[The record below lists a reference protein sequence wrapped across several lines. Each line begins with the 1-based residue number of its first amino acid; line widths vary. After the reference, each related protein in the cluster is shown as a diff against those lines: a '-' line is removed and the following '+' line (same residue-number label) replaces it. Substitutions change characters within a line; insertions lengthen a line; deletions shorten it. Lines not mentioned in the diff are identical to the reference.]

1 MSRSEH
7 KRTAAGRVR
16 MRARSN
22 RASAASAS
30 ERRAGSRRALAAAA
44 PRAARDLRV
53 ASGLGERPAPG
64 GERRGALAG
73 VVVTIAFSASVFA
86 GIRAGLRSYG
96 PFQLVAFR
104 FILASLL
111 LLALARPLGV
121 GRPRRRDLPA
131 LLALGFCG
139 IGAYQVALAIGEQ
152 HVSAGV
158 TSMVVASQTIM
169 VAGLAT
175 VFLGERLPRLGW
187 LGALLGVTGVAVI
200 SLSGSGGLNVD
211 LQVLW
216 LLLAALGSS
225 VYFVFQ
231 KPLLRRYTALE
242 MTTWCIWAG
251 TIFVLP
257 FAWRLPAQIAAAQ
270 WSATASVV
278 YLAVFPGVVA
288 YLAWTYA
295 LARAPASI
303 VVNALCLVPPLA
315 VVIAFFWLGERPTW
329 LELCGGL
336 VTVAGVALVGWK
348 GMAVARGGS
357 ERPAP

>member
-1 MSRSEH
+1 
-7 KRTAAGRVR
+7 

-53 ASGLGERPAPG
+53 ASGPGERPAPG

-216 LLLAALGSS
+216 PLLAALGSS

-251 TIFVLP
+251 TVFVLP

-348 GMAVARGGS
+348 GMAVARG
-357 ERPAP
+357 EPARSAPRAP